1 MRERVRTGQTPP
13 RGSNIESLEPQRSE
27 RMKAKKA
34 LKRLNKIEELL
45 SDVIDQF
52 PRSTDGL
59 GELLDSAKAAVVRAK
74 TTVNSQ
80 ISPRAAK
87 KQPGRAE
94 TGRRGRL
101 TAEGRTRIALAAKK
115 RWAVAKRKGM
125 NAVTGRQLSK
135 SA

>member
-1 MRERVRTGQTPP
+1 
-13 RGSNIESLEPQRSE
+13 
-27 RMKAKKA
+27 MKAKKA

-52 PRSTDGL
+52 PKSTDGL
-59 GELLDSAKAAVVRAK
+59 GALLDSAKAAVVRAK

-80 ISPRAAK
+80 VSPRAAK
-87 KQPGRAE
+87 KQPGKAE
-94 TGRRGRL
+94 TARQGRL
-101 TAEGRTRIALAAKK
+101 TAEGRARISLAAKK

-125 NAVTGRQLSK
+125 NAVTGRPLSQ